1 MLPQKFNFRFMDY
14 LPFLTLVGSVALLM
28 YGMKVMSEGL
38 QKMAGSKLRQVLGA
52 MTTNRFT
59 GLLTGAFITT
69 SIQSSTATTVM
80 TVSFVS
86 AGLLTLAQAISV
98 IMGANIGTTATAWI
112 MVLGGS
118 GSYMQYAIYAAIVLA
133 MVFIYSNKNR
143 NMGEFIMGLS
153 LMLLGLTT
161 LSANAKGMHLDQNVA
176 IQSFFGSLSGWGY
189 GSYLLFLVIGGL
201 LTCAVQSSAAI
212 MAITMTLCSTG
223 VLDIYMG
230 IALVMGENIG
240 TTVTSN
246 IVALSASTQARRAA
260 MAHLVFN
267 LFGVIWILC
276 IFPHFVD
283 FVCSLVG
290 YDPHS
295 EVADKSILN
304 VVLAAFHTS
313 FNVCNVL
320 ILIWFIKPMEK
331 LVCVLIKPK
340 AGGEE
345 DEFRLRYI
353 GGGLLSTAELSILE
367 AKKEINVFAERC
379 QKMYGFV
386 QELLHTEKGDVFNK
400 LFSRIEK
407 YESITDNMEIEIADY
422 LNKVSEGRLSAESK
436 TEIQHMLRIV
446 SELESIGDSCYNL
459 ARTISRKRQYAQENF
474 TEKQLEHIHNMMSLA
489 GDALAQMVTVVEF
502 GEYRYVDLNKSY
514 NMEHEINNYRTQLK
528 NQNIVDINNKL
539 YDYQMG
545 VFYMDLISECEKLG
559 DYVMNVIEATGI
571 KEKKANGF

>member
-1 MLPQKFNFRFMDY
+1 MDY
-14 LPFLTLVGSVALLM
+14 LPLLVLAGSVALLM

-38 QKMAGSKLRQVLGA
+38 QKMAGSKLRQVLGK

-86 AGLLTLAQAISV
+86 AGLLTLSQAISV

-118 GSYMQYAIYAAIVLA
+118 GNYMQYVVYAAIVVGIA
-133 MVFIYSNKNR
+133 CIYSNKRR
-143 NMGEFIMGLS
+143 NLGEFIMGLA
-153 LMLLGLTT
+153 LLLLGLTT

-176 IQSFFGSLSGWGY
+176 VQEFFGKLSSWGY
-189 GSYLLFLVIGGL
+189 GSYLLFLFIGGV
-201 LTCAVQSSAAI
+201 LTCSVQSSAAI
-212 MAITMTLCSTG
+212 MAITMTLCSAG

-246 IVALSASTQARRAA
+246 VVALSASTQARRAA
-260 MAHLVFN
+260 MAHMVFN
-267 LFGVIWILC
+267 VFGVIWIFS

-283 FVCSLVG
+283 FVCWMVG
-290 YDPHS
+290 CDPHS
-295 EVADKSILN
+295 QMQDKSILT

-320 ILIWFIKPMEK
+320 ILIWFIKPLER
-331 LVCVLIKPK
+331 LVCKIISPK
-340 AGGEE
+340 ANTEE
-345 DEFRLRYI
+345 DESRLTYI

-367 AKKEINVFAERC
+367 AKKEVNVFATRC
-379 QKMYGFV
+379 HKMFRFV
-386 QELLHTEKGDVFNK
+386 PELLHTEKGEDFNK
-400 LFSRIEK
+400 LFTRIEK
-407 YESITDNMEIEIADY
+407 YENITDNMEVQIADY

-436 TEIQHMLRIV
+436 TEIQHMMKQV

-459 ARTISRKRQYAQENF
+459 ARTIRRRRQNSPNEDF
-474 TEKQLEHIHNMMSLA
+474 TEKQYEHVHNMFELVDQSLTQMEYIVKSP
-489 GDALAQMVTVVEF
+489 DANVADV
-502 GEYRYVDLNKSY
+502 NKSM
-514 NMEHEINNYRTQLK
+514 NVENEINNYRKQLK
-528 NQNIVDINNKL
+528 NQNVDDINNRL
-539 YDYQMG
+539 YNYQLG
-545 VFYMDLISECEKLG
+545 VYYMDLISECEKLG
-559 DYVMNVIEATGI
+559 DYVVNVIECTGLL
-571 KEKKANGF
+571 KK

>member
-1 MLPQKFNFRFMDY
+1 MNY
-14 LPFLTLVGSVALLM
+14 LPLLILAGSVALLM

-38 QKMAGSKLRQVLGA
+38 QKMAGSKLRQVLGK

-69 SIQSSTATTVM
+69 AIQSSTATTVM

-118 GSYMQYAIYAAIVLA
+118 GNYMQYVVYAAIVIA
-133 MVFIYSNKNR
+133 IACIYSNKSR
-143 NMGEFIMGLS
+143 NFGEFIMGLA
-153 LMLLGLTT
+153 LLLLGLTT
-161 LSANAKGMHLDQNVA
+161 LSANAKGMHLDQNETV
-176 IQSFFGSLSGWGY
+176 QQVFGTLSSWGY
-189 GSYLLFLVIGGL
+189 GSYILFLLIGGI
-201 LTCAVQSSAAI
+201 LTCSVQSSAAI
-212 MAITMTLCSTG
+212 MAITMTLCSAG

-260 MAHLVFN
+260 MAHMVFN
-267 LFGVIWILC
+267 VFGVIWVFT
-276 IFPHFVD
+276 IFPYFVD

-290 YDPHS
+290 CDPHS
-295 EVADKSILN
+295 NIEDKTILT

-313 FNVCNVL
+313 FNICNVL
-320 ILIWFIKPMEK
+320 ILIWFIKPLEK
-331 LVCVLIKPK
+331 LVCLIIPSK
-340 AGGEE
+340 GNEEE
-345 DEFRLRYI
+345 DESRLTFI

-367 AKKEINVFAERC
+367 AKKELNMFAERC
-379 QKMYGFV
+379 LKMFRMIPD
-386 QELLHTEKGDVFNK
+386 LLHTEKGDDFNK

-407 YESITDNMEIEIADY
+407 YENITDDMEVRIADY

-436 TEIQHMLRIV
+436 TEIQHMLRQV

-459 ARTISRKRQYAQENF
+459 ARTIRRKRQNSSATDF
-474 TEKQLEHIHNMMSLA
+474 TEKQYEHIHNMLNLAESSLSQMIYIVETQDLKMS
-489 GDALAQMVTVVEF
+489 DI
-502 GEYRYVDLNKSY
+502 NKSQ
-514 NMEHEINNYRTQLK
+514 NIENEINNYRKQLK
-528 NQNIVDINNKL
+528 NQNVVDINNKL

-545 VFYMDLISECEKLG
+545 VYYMDMISECEKLG
-559 DYVMNVIEATGI
+559 DYVINVIEVADS
-571 KEKKANGF
+571 KK

>member
-1 MLPQKFNFRFMDY
+1 MNY
-14 LPFLTLVGSVALLM
+14 LPLLILAGSVALLM

-38 QKMAGSKLRQVLGA
+38 QKMAGSKLRQVLGK

-69 SIQSSTATTVM
+69 AIQSSTATTVM

-118 GSYMQYAIYAAIVLA
+118 GNYMQYVVYAAIVIA
-133 MVFIYSNKNR
+133 IACIYSNKSR
-143 NMGEFIMGLS
+143 NFGEFIMGLA
-153 LMLLGLTT
+153 LLLLGLTT
-161 LSANAKGMHLDQNVA
+161 LSANAKGMHLDQNETV
-176 IQSFFGSLSGWGY
+176 QHVFGTLSSWGY
-189 GSYLLFLVIGGL
+189 GSYILFLFIGGI
-201 LTCAVQSSAAI
+201 LTCSVQSSAAI
-212 MAITMTLCSTG
+212 MAITMTLCSAG

-260 MAHLVFN
+260 MAHMVFN
-267 LFGVIWILC
+267 VFGVIWVFS
-276 IFPHFVD
+276 IFPYFVD

-290 YDPHS
+290 CDPHS
-295 EVADKSILN
+295 NIEDKTILT

-313 FNVCNVL
+313 FNICNVL
-320 ILIWFIKPMEK
+320 ILIWFIKPLEK
-331 LVCVLIKPK
+331 LVCFIISSK
-340 AGGEE
+340 GGEDD
-345 DEFRLRYI
+345 DESRLTFI

-367 AKKEINVFAERC
+367 AKKELNMFAERC
-379 QKMYGFV
+379 LKMFRMV
-386 QELLHTEKGDVFNK
+386 PELLHTEKGDDFNK

-407 YESITDNMEIEIADY
+407 YENITDDMEVRIADY

-436 TEIQHMLRIV
+436 TEIQHMLRQV

-459 ARTISRKRQYAQENF
+459 ARTIRRKRQNSSASDF
-474 TEKQLEHIHNMMSLA
+474 TEKQYEHIHNMLNLAESSLS
-489 GDALAQMVTVVEF
+489 QMVYIVETQ
-502 GEYRYVDLNKSY
+502 DLKMSDINKSQ
-514 NMEHEINNYRTQLK
+514 NIENEINNYRKQLK
-528 NQNIVDINNKL
+528 NQNVVDINNKL

-545 VFYMDLISECEKLG
+545 VYYMDMISECEKLG
-559 DYVMNVIEATGI
+559 DYVINVIEVADS
-571 KEKKANGF
+571 KK

>member
-1 MLPQKFNFRFMDY
+1 MNY
-14 LPFLTLVGSVALLM
+14 LPLLILAGSVALLM

-38 QKMAGSKLRQVLGA
+38 QKMAGSKLRQVLGK

-69 SIQSSTATTVM
+69 AIQSSTATTVM

-118 GSYMQYAIYAAIVLA
+118 GNYMQYVVYAAIVIA
-133 MVFIYSNKNR
+133 IACIYSNKSR
-143 NMGEFIMGLS
+143 NFGEFIMGLA
-153 LMLLGLTT
+153 LLLLGLTT
-161 LSANAKGMHLDQNVA
+161 LSANAKGMHLDQNETV
-176 IQSFFGSLSGWGY
+176 QQVFGTLSSWGY
-189 GSYLLFLVIGGL
+189 GSYILFLLIGGI
-201 LTCAVQSSAAI
+201 LTCSVQSSAAI
-212 MAITMTLCSTG
+212 MAITMTLCSAG

-260 MAHLVFN
+260 MAHMVFN
-267 LFGVIWILC
+267 VFGVIWVFT
-276 IFPHFVD
+276 IFPYFVD

-290 YDPHS
+290 CDPHS
-295 EVADKSILN
+295 NIEDKTILT

-313 FNVCNVL
+313 FNICNVL
-320 ILIWFIKPMEK
+320 ILIWFIKPLEK
-331 LVCVLIKPK
+331 LVCLIIPSK
-340 AGGEE
+340 GNEEE
-345 DEFRLRYI
+345 DESRLTFI

-367 AKKEINVFAERC
+367 AKKELNMFAERC
-379 QKMYGFV
+379 LKMFRMIPD
-386 QELLHTEKGDVFNK
+386 LLHTEKGDDFNK

-407 YESITDNMEIEIADY
+407 YENITDDMEVRIADY

-436 TEIQHMLRIV
+436 TEIQHMLRQV

-459 ARTISRKRQYAQENF
+459 ARTIRRKRQNSSATDF
-474 TEKQLEHIHNMMSLA
+474 TEKQYEHIHNMLNLAESSLTQMIYIVE
-489 GDALAQMVTVVEF
+489 AQ
-502 GEYRYVDLNKSY
+502 DLKISDINKSQ
-514 NMEHEINNYRTQLK
+514 NIENEINNYRKQLK
-528 NQNIVDINNKL
+528 NQNVVDINNKL

-545 VFYMDLISECEKLG
+545 VYYMDMISECEKLG
-559 DYVMNVIEATGI
+559 DYVINVIEVADS
-571 KEKKANGF
+571 KK

>member
-1 MLPQKFNFRFMDY
+1 MLLLIFNFWFMDY

-59 GLLTGAFITT
+59 GLFTGAFITT

-118 GSYMQYAIYAAIVLA
+118 GSYMQYAVYAAIVIA
-133 MVFIYSNKNR
+133 MAFIYSNKNR

-161 LSANAKGMHLDQNVA
+161 LSANAKEMHLDQNVA
-176 IQSFFGSLSGWGY
+176 IQNFFSSFSGWGY
-189 GSYLLFLVIGGL
+189 GSYILFLVIGGL

-240 TTVTSN
+240 TTITSN
-246 IVALSASTQARRAA
+246 IMALSASTQARRAA

-267 LFGVIWILC
+267 LFGVLWVLC

-295 EVADKSILN
+295 ELADKSMLN
-304 VVLAAFHTS
+304 AVLAAFHTS
-313 FNVCNVL
+313 FNICNVL
-320 ILIWFIKPMEK
+320 ILIWFINPMEK
-331 LVCVLIKPK
+331 LVCFLIKQK
-340 AGGEE
+340 AGSEE

-379 QKMYGFV
+379 HKMYGFV

-436 TEIQHMLRIV
+436 MEIQHMLRVV

-459 ARTISRKRQYAQENF
+459 ARTMNRKRQYAQENF
-474 TEKQLEHIHNMMSLA
+474 TEKQIEHIHNMMSLTE
-489 GDALAQMVTVVEF
+489 DAIAQMVVVVEY
-502 GEYRYVDLNKSY
+502 GEHRFVDLNKSY
-514 NMEHEINNYRTQLK
+514 NIEHEINNYRTQLK
-528 NQNIVDINNKL
+528 TQNIVDINNKL

-559 DYVMNVIEATGI
+559 DYIVNVIEATGI
-571 KEKKANGF
+571 KEKKQNGF